1 MKCDFKA
8 SFLAHTFIN
17 LYLGCY
23 TKVRVATKIN
33 ILHKGNKIKVHTKVG
48 FKLVNLHVE
57 YNFPLVEIGIN
68 LVVLGNEFELFS
80 FFILMF
86 LIISQEELKP

>member
-1 MKCDFKA
+1 M
-8 SFLAHTFIN
+8 L
-17 LYLGCY
+17 
-23 TKVRVATKIN
+23 KVD
-33 ILHKGNKIKVHTKVG
+33 ILHKGSKIKFHTKVG

-57 YNFPLVEIGIN
+57 YNFPLGEIGIN
-68 LVVLGNEFELFS
+68 LVALANEFELFS